1 MAKDRIDRD
10 ELASK
15 LVARAEEAEDPL
27 RAMAEMITDF
37 VMEAEVTERIGA
49 APHERSEER
58 VTHRNGHRERRWDTR
73 LGNAALAGAEAARR
87 RLCAELHRASQT
99 Q

>member
-1 MAKDRIDRD
+1 MVKDRIDRD
-10 ELASK
+10 ELPSK
-15 LVARAEEAEDPL
+15 LVATAEQAKDPL

-37 VMEAEVTERIGA
+37 AMEAEVTERVGA
-49 APHERSEER
+49 APHERSDER

-73 LGNAALAGAEAARR
+73 WNAALAIAEAARR
-87 RLCAELHRASQT
+87 RLGAELHRASQT

>member
-15 LVARAEEAEDPL
+15 LVATAEQAEDPL

-37 VMEAEVTERIGA
+37 VMEAEVTERVGA
-49 APHERSEER
+49 EPHERSEER
-58 VTHRNGHRERRWDTR
+58 VTYRNGHRERRWA
-73 LGNAALAGAEAARR
+73 LGYAFGHTAVASAEAARR
-87 RLCAELHRASQT
+87 RR
-99 Q
+99 